1 MSSNLEKIQR
11 GTVQILSFE
20 DLQKK
25 IKKNR
30 PLIIKLGIDPT
41 SVDLHLGHTV
51 VLEKLKEFQDLGHKI
66 IFLIGDF
73 TARIGDPTGKSKT
86 RPILSKEEIK
96 KNAQTYVEQISKI
109 LDSKKIEI
117 RYNSEWLDKLS
128 LHDLIEL
135 CAKMT
140 VAQLIEREDFANRLK
155 EKQPVNLHELLY
167 PILQGYDSVALKADV
182 ELGGTDQTFNLLV
195 GRHLQEKFGQE
206 SQVVIT
212 MPLLEGLDGIEKMSK
227 SLGNAVGINE
237 PADQAFGKL
246 MSISDSLMWNYFKLL
261 LHRSDEEISEMQTAV
276 KQNKIHP
283 MDLKKLMS
291 FEIIKKH
298 WSEKEAQVAQN
309 QFEKLFQEK
318 DYSAADEIL
327 LPKNTENP
335 IWVVDLL
342 KTLEAVK
349 SSSDA
354 KRLIES
360 GAIKIND
367 NQVAD
372 FKAQIKW
379 KSGDTIKCGKH
390 KIYKLK

>member
-309 QFEKLFQEK
+309 QFVKLFQEK

>member
-318 DYSAADEIL
+318 DYSARSE
-327 LPKNTENP
+327 ERR
-335 IWVVDLL
+335 V
-342 KTLEAVK
+342 
-349 SSSDA
+349 
-354 KRLIES
+354 
-360 GAIKIND
+360 
-367 NQVAD
+367 
-372 FKAQIKW
+372 
-379 KSGDTIKCGKH
+379 GK
-390 KIYKLK
+390 